1 MDYRTDGRAVATDE
15 QIAWFEAKRWVYRRS
30 LYAYHSFSRRGFV
43 LESCEIVGARGYWLV
58 RKNNPSE
65 VMPLKFKCPIEAYQ
79 WAVLEGLIDN

>member
-1 MDYRTDGRAVATDE
+1 MADGIVATDE
-15 QIAWFEAKRWVYRRS
+15 QIAWFEEKGWVYWRNR
-30 LYAYHSFSRRGFV
+30 YAYHTFSPRVGTWG
-43 LESCEIVGARGYWLV
+43 SCDVVGARGYWLV

>member
-1 MDYRTDGRAVATDE
+1 MADGIVATDE
-15 QIAWFEAKRWVYRRS
+15 QIVWFEAKGWIYWPNR
-30 LYAYHSFSRRGFV
+30 YAYHTFSRRELVRG
-43 LESCEIVGARGYWLV
+43 SCDIVGGAGYWVV